1 MPGLIKYSTSDVDE
15 SLRKGNTAI
24 AVGDVPS
31 SVVSTMNSTMDIPI
45 GGYAVYSIGSNNNPK
60 MWTANTGGDL
70 LPIARTLGGNPTTV
84 EDAIYYICSVTDA
97 WIVNNPVND
106 IVTNGLIMKL
116 HASNLS
122 SYPGINSSF
131 MDISG
136 DGNNSTLTN
145 GPTFNSNG
153 FLELDGVD
161 DYIDLPS
168 SIATALNGLDE
179 ASVCILLKLNSN
191 SNGVGDTGIIQ
202 LSNYN
207 SSNGNLYFYSNG
219 YTYLS
224 IFRTNRVSQVFAN
237 SSVVGTDWHMLTVT
251 TTPGTNGWK
260 CYINSTLKKE
270 VDGLSTV
277 SVNDSI
283 QGGLTLG
290 RNSNSRYTYGD
301 IASCLIYDRALTVE
315 EIEQNYH
322 QAPIVTEDLY
332 FSIDAGNLI
341 SFENGS
347 TAVNSLVGSTNGTLA
362 GAVYNEFSGGCWE
375 FGSNR
380 NTYLKAGGN
389 PGPFD
394 FPGWDG
400 YTVNIWVKRTAFGTW
415 QSGGTTNYDGIWNYY
430 WNHNLSF
437 TGAHTG
443 VNRIQGTGISGGYDI
458 EMDTWY
464 NVIMTHDNGSS
475 VGNHKVYINGELEY
489 TANVSNATYSSGNNR
504 QFFIGNWDSGWS
516 MVGEIGMLQV
526 YDRHLTGAEALQNY
540 NATKNRFENLAPNP
554 IETDGDYLKVFRQ
567 DSSNGAFFSSANSWA
582 EARRTNDDNP
592 QADKYSIL
600 NTVENY
606 KLNGKYTFKLTYP
619 KLGLHNIWSQRNN
632 PVNDPG
638 TGGVDS
644 YIGIDIQMTS
654 NGWGGLERYDPQN
667 STFLDGTLVPQ
678 GNWYYAIG
686 SKSWSSSTTFPGYN
700 APVDEVEL
708 WIKYK

>member
-1 MPGLIKYSTSDVDE
+1 MPGLIERAPVTNPNNNT
-15 SLRKGNTAI
+15 LRKGETAI
-24 AVGDVPS
+24 AVGEVPS
-31 SVVSTMNSTMDIPI
+31 SAVSFMNSTMDIPL
-45 GGYAVYSIGSNNNPK
+45 GGYAVYTIGLNNQPK

-70 LPIARTLGGNPTTV
+70 IPIARTLGGNSTTV
-84 EDAIYYICSVTDA
+84 EDAIYYICSVPDA
-97 WIVNNPVND
+97 WIVNNNIPN
-106 IVTNGLIMKL
+106 IITNGLVMNVD
-116 HASNLS
+116 ARNLS

-136 DGNNSTLTN
+136 GDNNSTLVN
-145 GPTFNSNG
+145 GPTFNPNG
-153 FLELDGVD
+153 FLEFDGVD
-161 DYIDLPS
+161 DHATVNSVTADLG
-168 SIATALNGLDE
+168 AGENNYTFTALIKGGSNHHK
-179 ASVCILLKLNSN
+179 SVFSINTSGGGNRILWMVYGSAM
-191 SNGVGDTGIIQ
+191 GVHMGGTWYTGTITVDD
-202 LSNYN
+202 NKWH
-207 SSNGNLYFYSNG
+207 
-219 YTYLS
+219 
-224 IFRTNRVSQVFAN
+224 QVVFSYEGSGA
-237 SSVVGTDWHMLTVT
+237 
-251 TTPGTNGWK
+251 
-260 CYINSTLKKE
+260 STLKTY
-270 VDGLSTV
+270 VDGVLDQNRTNAPNTNISITDKASIGMEFDSANPSDFFNGNIAQVTAYNRTLS
-277 SVNDSI
+277 DSEVLNNYY
-283 QGGLTLG
+283 QGLL
-290 RNSNSRYTYGD
+290 
-301 IASCLIYDRALTVE
+301 
-315 EIEQNYH
+315 
-322 QAPIVTEDLY
+322 VTDDLY
-332 FSIDAGNLI
+332 FSIDAGNLV

-362 GAVYNEFSGGCWE
+362 GPVFNEFSGGCWE

-443 VNRIQGTGISGGYDI
+443 VNKIQGTGISGGYDI

-489 TANVSNATYSSGNNR
+489 TANVSNASYTNGNPR
-504 QFFIGNWDSGWS
+504 QFFIGNWDSGWA

-526 YDRHLTGAEALQNY
+526 YDRHLTEDEAVQNY
-540 NATKNRFENLAPNP
+540 NAYKNRFENVAPNP
-554 IETDGDYLKVFRQ
+554 IETDGDYLKVFRH
-567 DSSNGAFFSSANSWA
+567 DSSAGDFFSSNNSWA

-592 QADKYSIL
+592 QANKYSIL

-606 KLNGKYTFKLTYP
+606 KLNSKYTFKLVYP

-638 TGGVDS
+638 SGGVDS
-644 YIGIDIQMTS
+644 YVGIDIQMTS
-654 NGWGGLERYDPQN
+654 NGWGGLERYDAQT

-678 GNWYYAIG
+678 GNWFYAIG
-686 SKSWSSSTTFPGYN
+686 SKAWSGPTTFPGYN
-700 APVDEVEL
+700 SPVDEVEL
-708 WIKYK
+708 WVKYK